1 MSVYTKFTSESSW
14 LIFAGKHR
22 VNCFVKSF
30 NFMSQS
36 KNTWYILTLMIFS
49 PPKLAHSPLLAAEDA
64 ESVVCHVVAVIQHW
78 DPLQNLKSVQIN
90 HYLMPIYSESTER
103 SRELKFVQTPS

>member
-1 MSVYTKFTSESSW
+1 MFKVVLRPEIKISKMSVYYTFTSESSW

-36 KNTWYILTLMIFS
+36 QEYMLTLMIFS
-49 PPKLAHSPLLAAEDA
+49 PPELAHGPLLAAEDA
-64 ESVVCHVVAVIQHW
+64 DSVVCHAVAVIQH
-78 DPLQNLKSVQIN
+78 
-90 HYLMPIYSESTER
+90 
-103 SRELKFVQTPS
+103 